1 MSRSNASGVSS
12 SRQGTKKP
20 LACSACRCLNQACN
34 GKSPSCE
41 RRSRPSGSYINS
53 SYDEKLSGEP
63 ASGTTAWSHDE
74 LEAPQIANGI
84 LLVAPYSQAQEAFP
98 PMIPQLVD
106 DFLPWA
112 EEFGFFLNK
121 ELFRT
126 SLNPSNGPVLQYSR
140 ALIAAACLWGA
151 HLSHAADLACHE
163 ASYLA
168 ETLQQLA
175 TALSQDHPLCVVHTI
190 QTEVLLST
198 YFLCQGRQLEG
209 QVHAGAAGALAM
221 GARLHKAIRA
231 SGDATTV
238 PSADDDDKIDAFWEL
253 YGLTACWSSHFGYT
267 SCIGADNISQ
277 IETPWPGEISI
288 PDAAPQT
295 LLHFPSA
302 VLARTMSNTTSLR
315 ALRAQAVFLYET
327 SVILARQ
334 YHPGLSARNF
344 EAYFAAFRAH
354 DKLLEAFRSTLAP
367 PGYPP
372 HSPQVA
378 RILLLI
384 HTLVHA
390 AVIKLN
396 EVFITH
402 EPTSWA
408 RYVASAEA
416 VVDLYVSS
424 PMDNLL
430 HFNPIFA
437 SLRSVIADAL
447 ITALHRMRSVRPFSF
462 KLRSADS
469 GPLPKEEDV
478 SACLQKACAVMAL
491 IALDCPLM
499 GRSQLICL

>member
-1 MSRSNASGVSS
+1 MSRSTASAIAS
-12 SRQGTKKP
+12 SRQRFKVSQV
-20 LACSACRCLNQACN
+20 CDACRCACN
-34 GKSPSCE
+34 GQSPSCE
-41 RRSRPSGSYINS
+41 RRVRPSESLSYPNP
-53 SYDEKLSGEP
+53 SYDRSMHAEP
-63 ASGTTAWSHDE
+63 GMPADAWNREASQATTD
-74 LEAPQIANGI
+74 I
-84 LLVAPYSQAQEAFP
+84 LLDAPHSQAQQAFP

-106 DFLPWA
+106 EFLPWA
-112 EEFGFFLNK
+112 DEFGFFLNK
-121 ELFRT
+121 ELFRS
-126 SLNPSNGPVLQYSR
+126 SLNLSNGPVLQYSR
-140 ALIAAACLWGA
+140 ALIAASCLWGA

-163 ASYLA
+163 ATYLT

-198 YFLCQGRQLEG
+198 YFFRKGRQLEG
-209 QVHAGAAGALAM
+209 QAHAGAAGALAM
-221 GARLHKAIRA
+221 GARLHKATRA

-238 PSADDDDKIDAFWEL
+238 PSADDDDKINAFWEV

-288 PDAAPQT
+288 PDAPQT
-295 LLHFPSA
+295 LLHFPFA
-302 VLARTMSNTTSLR
+302 VLTKTMSNTTSLR

-334 YHPGLSARNF
+334 YHPGLSARDF

-396 EVFITH
+396 EVFIKH

-437 SLRSVIADAL
+437 SLWSVIADAL

-462 KLRSADS
+462 KLRSAHS
-469 GPLPKEEDV
+469 GPLPNEEDV

-499 GRSQLICL
+499 GRSPDLLVY

>member
-12 SRQGTKKP
+12 SRQSTKIP
-20 LACSACRCLNQACN
+20 LACSACRCVHASYRACD
-34 GKSPSCE
+34 GFRKSPSCE
-41 RRSRPSGSYINS
+41 RRLRPGGSYINS
-53 SYDEKLSGEP
+53 SYADKLLGEP

-74 LEAPQIANGI
+74 LEAIQTTNGI

-112 EEFGFFLNK
+112 EAFGFFLNK
-121 ELFRT
+121 ELFRS

-140 ALIAAACLWGA
+140 A
-151 HLSHAADLACHE
+151 HLSSAGDLACHE
-163 ASYLA
+163 ATYLA

-175 TALSQDHPLCVVHTI
+175 TALSQDHPLCVFQTI
-190 QTEVLLST
+190 QAEVLLST
-198 YFLCQGRQLEG
+198 YIFRQGHQLEG

-231 SGDATTV
+231 SGDAITV
-238 PSADDDDKIDAFWEL
+238 PSADDDDKINAFWEV

-277 IETPWPGEISI
+277 IETPWPGAISI
-288 PDAAPQT
+288 PDAPQT

-302 VLARTMSNTTSLR
+302 VLPKTMSNTTSFR

-334 YHPGLSARNF
+334 YHPGT
-344 EAYFAAFRAH
+344 
-354 DKLLEAFRSTLAP
+354 STLAS

-390 AVIKLN
+390 AVMKLN
-396 EVFITH
+396 EVFIKH

-424 PMDNLL
+424 PMN
-430 HFNPIFA
+430 NPYT
-437 SLRSVIADAL
+437 STLSSRLWSVVADAL

-462 KLRSADS
+462 KLRSAHS

-491 IALDCPLM
+491 IALDCPL
-499 GRSQLICL
+499 RAQQLQKVQASCQTV